1 MTRLLQSYCKKMFLN
16 FDQKDIYFFL
26 LTEIQPTKLQ
36 AKLSFATLESSGKP
50 YITKYKG
57 LEWKLEQI

>member
-1 MTRLLQSYCKKMFLN
+1 MFLN

-36 AKLSFATLESSGKP
+36 IILQP
-50 YITKYKG
+50 
-57 LEWKLEQI
+57 

>member
-1 MTRLLQSYCKKMFLN
+1 MFLN

-36 AKLSFATLESSGKP
+36 AKLYVATLESSGKP
-50 YITKYKG
+50 YITTYKG
-57 LEWKLEQI
+57 LEWKLEQISSLEMHC